1 MSEKRVTRQY
11 EVEFKLDAVRL
22 VEEQGYSVPEAAQR
36 LGIPKSNLSNWRRQY
51 RAGRLVPGHPRTQP
65 PPEEAELRQLRA
77 EIKRLEVV
85 PALAGVLVDLT
96 DGERDPKKGERVL
109 REEPKVRF
117 AFIAEHQHLYP
128 VRVLC
133 GVMKVSR
140 SGFYDYLTRV
150 GRGPTAREREDGVLT
165 EQIKAIFEE
174 NRRRYGSP
182 RIHAELRKRQ
192 VVCSLRRVKR
202 LMRQAGLYALPK
214 RTYKR
219 RKTPEV
225 PLETVNL
232 LAPKPTIVTANQ
244 IWYSDITFV
253 KTAEGWL
260 YLAAVMD
267 AYSKRIV
274 GYAMN
279 DTMKTDLVIQ
289 ALRMATRQRHAP
301 TGLIHHSDK
310 GSQYTSYT
318 YQRELAAWGM
328 RSSFT
333 QVKGYAR
340 CTLRAYLCTGAC
352 LDNAHIESFFATL
365 KKELVYQ
372 TTFATREEARLAIFE
387 FIEGYYNRCR
397 LHSSLGY
404 QSPTH
409 FEAQGLERLAA

>member
-1 MSEKRVTRQY
+1 M
-11 EVEFKLDAVRL
+11 
-22 VEEQGYSVPEAAQR
+22 
-36 LGIPKSNLSNWRRQY
+36 
-51 RAGRLVPGHPRTQP
+51 
-65 PPEEAELRQLRA
+65 
-77 EIKRLEVV
+77 
-85 PALAGVLVDLT
+85 
-96 DGERDPKKGERVL
+96 
-109 REEPKVRF
+109 RF

-128 VRVLC
+128 VRLLC
-133 GVMKVSR
+133 GVMNVSR
-140 SGFYDYLTRV
+140 SGFYDYLARV
-150 GRGPTAREREDGVLT
+150 GQGPTARERKDGVLT

-174 NRRRYGSP
+174 NSRRYGSP

-202 LMRQAGLYALPK
+202 LMRLAGLYALPK
-214 RTYKR
+214 CTYKR

-225 PLETVNL
+225 LLETANL
-232 LAPKPTIVTANQ
+232 LVSKPTIVTANQ
-244 IWYSDITFV
+244 VWYSDITFV

-289 ALRMATRQRHAP
+289 ALRMATRQRRAP
-301 TGLIHHSDK
+301 RGLIHHSDK
-310 GSQYTSYT
+310 GSQYTSHAYG
-318 YQRELAAWGM
+318 RELAAWAM
-328 RSSFT
+328 LPSFT
-333 QVKGYAR
+333 G
-340 CTLRAYLCTGAC
+340 TGAC

-372 TTFATREEARLAIFE
+372 VSFATREEARLAVFE
-387 FIEGYYNRCR
+387 FIEGYYNRWR

-404 QSPTH
+404 QSPAE